1 MTTRPRSWPDCPPR
15 YATARRP
22 NRATYGP
29 VVAELATA
37 MGGPLMPW
45 QRQVADVALEVDG
58 RTGRLA
64 YRQVVFLTP
73 RQSGKTRLTLP
84 VMTHRALAFG
94 GHQRIGFTMQSRAD
108 ARMHWEDTQLPLLES
123 SPLAPLFKV
132 RRRTG
137 AEGLLWRTG
146 SIFSLLSPT
155 EQGGHG
161 KTLDLVVADEGW
173 ALDAALEQAISP
185 TQITRPEPQTWVPS
199 TAGTVRS
206 EWLRGKVDTG
216 RAQCRTRRSIGT
228 TCYFEWSADPDADP
242 GDPGTWW
249 ATMPALGH
257 TITEAAIRA
266 EYERLDLADFRRA
279 YLNQWPDEMALDEWA
294 VIPQADWTALADPRS
309 TMVGPVA
316 MALDMTP
323 ERSVGSIAAA
333 GRRPD
338 GRMHVEL
345 VDHRPG
351 VAWIADRAREL
362 AELHRP
368 CVLLVDAGGPAG
380 SLIPSLEAK
389 ELRVT
394 SPTMREVAQA
404 TGAFIDACAVDAAS
418 VRHLG
423 QGPLDVAVAGARLR
437 TLGDAS
443 AWARRGPSVAIAPL
457 VACTLA
463 AAGHARYAPL
473 AERPPLYVVDAG

>member
-1 MTTRPRSWPDCPPR
+1 MV
-15 YATARRP
+15 
-22 NRATYGP
+22 G
-29 VVAELATA
+29 ELAEA
-37 MGGPLMPW
+37 LGAPLMPW

-84 VMTHRALAFG
+84 VTAHRALAFG
-94 GHQRIGFTMQSRAD
+94 GHQRIGFTMQTRAL
-108 ARMHWEDTQLPLLES
+108 AREHWEDTQLPLLES
-123 SPLAPLFKV
+123 SPLAPLFKI

-155 EQGGHG
+155 EQGGHS
-161 KTLDLVVADEGW
+161 KTLDLAVLDEAW
-173 ALDAALEQAISP
+173 AIDGAVEQGISP
-185 TQITRPEPQTWVPS
+185 TMITRPEPQLWIPS

-206 EWLRGKVDTG
+206 EYLRGKVDAG
-216 RAQCRTRRSIGT
+216 RAQCRTRRQIGST
-228 TCYFEWSADPDADP
+228 AYFEWSADPDADP
-242 GDPGTWW
+242 ADPATWRSC
-249 ATMPALGH
+249 MPALGH
-257 TITEAAIRA
+257 TVTEAAVRA

-294 VIPQADWTALADPRS
+294 VITQHDWAAIADPAS
-309 TMVGPVA
+309 EIVGPVA
-316 MALDMTP
+316 MALDVTP

-333 GRRPD
+333 GRRAD

-351 VAWIADRAREL
+351 TAWVAERAHEL

-368 CVLLVDAGGPAG
+368 CVLVVDAGGPAG
-380 SLIPSLEAK
+380 SLVPALEALG
-389 ELRVT
+389 LRVT

-404 TGAFIDACAVDAAS
+404 TGAFIDAAAADART

-423 QGPLDVAVAGARLR
+423 QGPLDAAVAGARLR

-473 AERPPLYVVDAG
+473 AAVPRPYAIGDAG